1 MTYRVNANTN
11 ALGYRFLNDDNEG
24 LTDNLR
30 CFWPLR
36 SADGPHI
43 DVLGVAPLS
52 GDTAGWATGKLGVG
66 TGKGNGSSTILT
78 TSGRILVEGIA
89 SASAQHVDFVV
100 AGWLYADAVG
110 NAEVPIAHYN
120 AVTPERAWVLYTN
133 ASNKLQFYV
142 SSNGTTLSNV
152 ESTGTMS
159 ATTWHFFVIY
169 HDSVADEIGVSL
181 DNSAFDTTSFSGG
194 VWDSDADLSIY
205 AQRSGAGGGTSYFAG
220 RLNDIGYWTMTKPSD
235 AWVDALYNGGNGN
248 TLVSGI

>member
-66 TGKGNGSSTILT
+66 T
-78 TSGRILVEGIA
+78 VEGIA
-89 SASAQHVDFVV
+89 NASAQHVDFVV

-142 SSNGTTLSNV
+142 SSNGSTLSNV

-181 DNSAFDTTSFSGG
+181 DNSAFDTTSFGIATRIFQSTHS
-194 VWDSDADLSIY
+194 VRVRAAERAISL
-205 AQRSGAGGGTSYFAG
+205 AG
-220 RLNDIGYWTMTKPSD
+220 
-235 AWVDALYNGGNGN
+235 
-248 TLVSGI
+248 